1 MSASLALKGL
11 KVVDL
16 GVGMPAALVAQLLAG
31 SGAEVHRL
39 EPPGGDPFA
48 ELYPAYAIWRRDEIV
63 DSQPFSQ
70 QRLGE
75 LLTGADVCI
84 IGGED
89 FPGLTKPVSADALG
103 AVHPN
108 LVVLDISGYPAGTG
122 GEPCPAV
129 DILAQARSGLVFEH
143 YSDRPI
149 QMTFEPANYGAA
161 LHGLIGTLAALFE
174 RESSGRGQV
183 VSTTLFE
190 GALTYGGYFW
200 AEMDNPTPAATFVIP
215 KDPYPLVFQC
225 ADGKYVHL
233 VLGSAGSKY
242 KLYKV
247 LGIDD
252 PTIDPNDSGLPQLGV
267 PPRQFFGDV
276 ELLGAYTAK
285 FTRDELLPALWA
297 EGIPAEAVFAPG
309 ECWDEA
315 QIAQSGLI
323 QRDAEG
329 RRFVGMPMAVRWA
342 GGNGGAKS
350 SGSAEGKGPLAGVK
364 IVDLGAFVAG
374 PYASTVLADL
384 GADVVK
390 VEAPPAGDPNRS
402 SGPSFVSANRG
413 KRAIV
418 VNLKS
423 AEGQALVKGLCR
435 NADVVMNNFRT
446 GVSHRLGVDAASLHR
461 DAPHLIVL
469 ENSAFGPSGPK
480 AMNGGF
486 DPIIQAYSGV
496 EHRAGG
502 EGNPPLWG
510 RTVMVDYTAGLLGA
524 LSILLGLYHRA
535 KHGGGAEINM
545 PLVNAGIFLS
555 SDLVQGANGE
565 FKGFAPLN
573 QTQTGRH
580 PAECLY
586 ATADSWIAV
595 AARDDAMARRLANV
609 LGVESRLTAPRA
621 DWGKREH
628 DIIATAMSSRATAQ
642 LLEALRNN
650 QVWAEQCKQD
660 AFRDYFKHE
669 GLLARGTLWTETSA
683 ELGKVTRVG
692 RLVTFSRSQ
701 PDPLRTSPGLGEHTK
716 EVLREAGVTEADIQR
731 YLNEGVVFSA

>member
-1 MSASLALKGL
+1 VSASSALQGL

-16 GVGMPAALVAQLLAG
+16 GIGMPAALAAQLLAG
-31 SGAEVHRL
+31 AGAEVRRI

-48 ELYPAYAIWRRDEIV
+48 EIYPAYAIWRRDEIV

-70 QRLGE
+70 QRLDE
-75 LLTGADVCI
+75 LLADADVCI

-89 FPGLTKPVSADALG
+89 YPGLARPVSAEALS
-103 AVHPN
+103 AAHPK
-108 LVVLDISGYPAGTG
+108 LVVLDISGYPAGAG
-122 GEPCPAV
+122 GESCPAV
-129 DILAQARSGLVFEH
+129 DILAQARSGLAFEH

-149 QMTFEPANYGAA
+149 QMTFEPGNYGAA
-161 LHGLIGTLAALFE
+161 LHGLIGILAALLE
-174 RESSGRGQV
+174 REESGRGQV
-183 VSTTLFE
+183 VSSTLFE

-200 AEMDNPTPAATFVIP
+200 AQMDNPTPAATFVIP
-215 KDPYPLVFQC
+215 KDPYPPVLQC

-252 PTIDPNDSGLPQLGV
+252 PSVDPNDSGLPQLGV
-267 PPRQFFGDV
+267 PPRKFFGDV
-276 ELLGAYTAK
+276 DLLGEYTAK
-285 FTRDELLPALWA
+285 FKRDELLSALWA

-309 ECWDEA
+309 ECWDEE

-323 QRDAEG
+323 QRDAQG
-329 RRFVGMPMAVRWA
+329 RRFVGMPMTVRWA
-342 GGNGGAKS
+342 AGNAGARAAR
-350 SGSAEGKGPLAGVK
+350 SAGDKGPLAGVR
-364 IVDLGAFVAG
+364 IIDLGAFVAG

-423 AEGQALVKGLCR
+423 GDGQTLVKNLCHA
-435 NADVVMNNFRT
+435 ADVVMNNFRT
-446 GVSHRLGVDAASLHR
+446 GVSSRLGVDAASLHR
-461 DAPHLIVL
+461 DAPHLVVL
-469 ENSAFGPSGPK
+469 ENSAFGPTGPK

-496 EHRAGG
+496 EHRSGG
-502 EGNPPLWG
+502 EDNPPLWG

-524 LSILLGLYHRA
+524 LSILMGLYHRA
-535 KHGGGAEINM
+535 KHGSGAEINM

-555 SDLVQGANGE
+555 SDLVQQADGK
-565 FKGFAPLN
+565 FSGFAPLN
-573 QTQTGRH
+573 RTQTGRH

-586 ATADSWIAV
+586 ATADGWIAV
-595 AARDDAMARRLANV
+595 AARDAAMARRLAQA
-609 LGVESRLTAPRA
+609 LGLEAQLSTDRA
-621 DWGKREH
+621 LWAQAEH
-628 DIIATAMSSRATAQ
+628 DIIAAAMASRSTAQ
-642 LLEALRNN
+642 VLGDLRKN
-650 QVWAEQCKQD
+650 QVWAEPCKQD

-669 GLLARGTLWTETSA
+669 GLLARGTLWTEQNE
-683 ELGKVTRVG
+683 ELGEVKRIG
-692 RLVTFSRSQ
+692 QLVAFSRSQ
-701 PDPLRTSPGLGEHTK
+701 TTPPRTSPRLGEHTR
-716 EVLREAGVTEADIQR
+716 EILREAGVAESDIQR
-731 YLNEGVVFSA
+731 YLDEGVVFSD